1 MTAGHEEALFESR
14 DFYRAADPGL
24 LLENIESV
32 RNAANKHLTYPF
44 MPEEVKLALGAEY
57 TVSQLRKGNIGF
69 WDIPKEL
76 REEPGIAAYDRGPVM
91 QEFSFQVSEAESG
104 QEAVAEPETVAEAE
118 TAAGQEA
125 MAGQET
131 VRARGSGRNVYKVM
145 ERLFFLEDE
154 GLVVCS
160 GRRYAGDVLD
170 QNAYEISISGK
181 GRVFY
186 FNVWDNDP
194 DIAERLAEDIRE
206 KALAQTEPGIR
217 EMLMRAF
224 EGLSGRMRNAPGEF
238 PEKGKQEQ
246 EIDGRGFGQ
255 GQMASGEKSDNL
267 KALSHEF
274 FNDYELGF

>member
-1 MTAGHEEALFESR
+1 MRLTGRSFLLAGGILWSSLSSMAVFSEEFPDEQKYLHWITMLDSDSSHRRQYAW
-14 DFYRAADPGL
+14 
-24 LLENIESV
+24 EN
-32 RNAANKHLTYPF
+32 L
-44 MPEEVKLALGAEY
+44 
-57 TVSQLRKGNIGF
+57 SQLVHSETEMPQKIRF
-69 WDIPKEL
+69 LSLVCREL
-76 REEPGIAAYDRGPVM
+76 RKSDL
-91 QEFSFQVSEAESG
+91 SFELQ
-104 QEAVAEPETVAEAE
+104 
-118 TAAGQEA
+118 
-125 MAGQET
+125 
-131 VRARGSGRNVYKVM
+131 